1 MRRCVIAYVS
11 VLIVL
16 GTLDFVWLSLAGPN
30 LYRPLLGYLPLL
42 DRPVWWAAAS
52 FYLVYAAGVVALA
65 VAPAMGSNSWVGASR
80 RGAILGLVAY
90 ATYDLTNQATLSGWP
105 VAITLAD
112 IAWGVALTAIAAAG
126 GYAADR
132 RWGR

>member
-1 MRRCVIAYVS
+1 VA
-11 VLIVL
+11 
-16 GTLDFVWLSLAGPN
+16 
-30 LYRPLLGYLPLL
+30 
-42 DRPVWWAAAS
+42 
-52 FYLVYAAGVVALA
+52 ALA
-65 VAPAMGSNSWVGASR
+65 VAPAMGSNSWVDALR

-112 IAWGVALTAIAAAG
+112 IAWGAALTAIAAAG

>member
-16 GTLDFVWLSLAGPN
+16 GALDFCWLSLAGPN
-30 LYRPLLGYLPLL
+30 LYRPLLGNLPLL

-52 FYLVYAAGVVALA
+52 FYLVYAAGVAALA
-65 VAPAMGSNSWVGASR
+65 VAPALNSNSWIGALR

-112 IAWGVALTAIAAAG
+112 IAWGVALTAIAAVG
-126 GYAADR
+126 GYAAAG
-132 RWGR
+132 RWG